1 MLTSSTAYTQP
12 FGSDSLVNTESLC
25 DDAGEFVAVVVGWRN
40 FSRILTVLVE
50 SINEATCQCRG
61 LCMTEVKSHYAVGWK
76 GAPHWEPRWEV
87 ESGIWDDRGMAMT
100 VLVLFSTP
108 STLSEIV
115 GVTVSPSPQPEQTTG
130 DKLSVFV
137 TITRG
142 KTLDSA
148 VMTTRAEM
156 YH

>member
-1 MLTSSTAYTQP
+1 
-12 FGSDSLVNTESLC
+12 
-25 DDAGEFVAVVVGWRN
+25 
-40 FSRILTVLVE
+40 
-50 SINEATCQCRG
+50 
-61 LCMTEVKSHYAVGWK
+61 MTEVKSHHAVGWK

-130 DKLSVFV
+130 DKLSMLQKYARDFRRQHTTDTEYVSDDSDEEDYNLAIGCLVV
-137 TITRG
+137 T
-142 KTLDSA
+142 
-148 VMTTRAEM
+148 
-156 YH
+156 